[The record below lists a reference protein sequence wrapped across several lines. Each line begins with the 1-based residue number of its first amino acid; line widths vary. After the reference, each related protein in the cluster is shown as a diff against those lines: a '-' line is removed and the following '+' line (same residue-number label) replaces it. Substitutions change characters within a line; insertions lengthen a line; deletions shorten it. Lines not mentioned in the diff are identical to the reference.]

1 MRPKAT
7 VRWYRD
13 AGARR
18 FIALGYL
25 PWLAGLNLAWE
36 IGHSPLYTLWWEA
49 EPAYIAFSIV
59 HCTLGDVLVGGAA
72 LLLAMI
78 LGRERAFP
86 YWRWGRI
93 AVFTALLGAGYTVF
107 SEWMNLT
114 VLRSWTYS
122 ETMPTLDLAGI
133 EVGVSPLAQWLV
145 VPPLALYL
153 GRRIRKWSGKTP
165 PSSPAP
171 ADSAARR

>member
-1 MRPKAT
+1 MTPPAA
-7 VRWYRD
+7 VHWYRD
-13 AGARR
+13 PTARW

-36 IGHSPLYTLWWEA
+36 IAHSPLYTLWREA
-49 EPAYIAFSIV
+49 GPAYIAFAIA
-59 HCTLGDVLVGGAA
+59 HCTLGDVLIGGAA

-78 LGRERAFP
+78 LGRERALP

-93 AVFTALLGAGYTVF
+93 AVLTALLGAGYTVF

-114 VLRSWTYS
+114 ILRSWTYAES
-122 ETMPTLDLAGI
+122 MPTLDLAGVEI
-133 EVGVSPLAQWLV
+133 GVSPLAQWLV

-153 GRRIRKWSGKTP
+153 ARRIRSWPSKT
-165 PSSPAP
+165 SSPAP
-171 ADSAARR
+171 DASSARR